1 MSGYPHQILS
11 GTGKRWSLSLSR
23 RKGGIYVKQE
33 HSSEQKRFLV
43 LDGSSLIFRAFY
55 ALPPDLSDSHG
66 QPTGA
71 IFGFS
76 NMLTKLIAEQQ
87 PDLMALAFD
96 KSRHTFRTE
105 RYADYKGTRDK
116 TPEEL
121 LSQFPLLREFTANMG
136 IPFLEKDNYEADD
149 IIGTLATQAAAEGY
163 DVRVVTGDRDAL
175 QLVRPNLRVL
185 LTKKGISE
193 LKDYDTAAFEEEYG
207 FEPLKLIDLKGLMG
221 DTSDN
226 IPGIP
231 GVGPKTASKLLLAYG
246 SVENVLAHVEDVS
259 GKKLKERLME
269 YADQARLS
277 KELATIELHVPEI
290 EFVEADYRIQPDMEK
305 MQAFCDAHELR
316 AVWRNFERLYG
327 PAELALDLGG
337 TGDAAADDLSYDLWD
352 EAAIKAAAEAPYLA
366 VSGIFSGLAPFASLE
381 GLAVVAGPD
390 AEKAG
395 FVPKDSAAFPA
406 LLNLLESAQQ
416 AAVFGLKR
424 YDQAGVRGQNDFFDI
439 ELAAY
444 LLEPERSKYAL
455 PELSQKYLQ
464 EMAPESFADER
475 SQAVWEAKTISR
487 LYPLLGAKLE
497 EEELTHLMDTVELP
511 LVEVL
516 AAMEQNGVYVNRAH
530 LAEKTEEVAD
540 RLQTIEQSIYEMA
553 GHTFNLN
560 SPKQL
565 GTVLFEEL
573 NLPVR
578 KKTKTGYSTNAEV
591 LESLR
596 LEHPIV
602 EQILAYRLWSKLKS
616 TYLDGITG
624 LIRTD
629 TGRVHTSFN
638 QTVTATGRLSSSD
651 PNLQNIP
658 VRTEEGRMIRALFEP
673 GEGYDY
679 LLSADYSQIELRL
692 LAHMSGDENFID
704 AFKRGQDI
712 HARTAAEVFGIPL
725 EEVTPELRR
734 HAKAV
739 NFGIVY
745 GISDFGLAR
754 NLHISR
760 KEAGDYIS
768 RYFERYPGVRAFM
781 DKVVAEAH
789 ETGYVTTMFGR
800 RRELPAI
807 KSRNFNQRMLAERMA
822 MNTPIQ
828 GTAADVIKLAMIAAY
843 HRLKEAGVK
852 SRILLQVHDE
862 LVLEVVESEL
872 DVVQAIL
879 RESME
884 HVVALSVPLIIDIHW
899 GRNWAEAK

>member
-1 MSGYPHQILS
+1 M
-11 GTGKRWSLSLSR
+11 
-23 RKGGIYVKQE
+23 KQE
-33 HSSEQKRFLV
+33 QNGKQKRFLV

-55 ALPPDLSDSHG
+55 ALPGLSDSHG

-76 NMLTKLIAEQQ
+76 NMLTKLMAEQQ
-87 PDLMALAFD
+87 PDLMVLAFD

-121 LSQFPLLREFTANMG
+121 LSQFPLLREFAANMG

-149 IIGTLATQAAAEGY
+149 IIGTLATQAAAKGY
-163 DVRVVTGDRDAL
+163 DVRVITGDRDAL

-193 LKDYDTAAFEEEYG
+193 IKDYDTAAFEEEYG

-226 IPGIP
+226 IPGVP

-246 SVENVLAHVEDVS
+246 SVENVLAHVGEVS
-259 GKKLKERLME
+259 GKKLKENLQT

-277 KELATIELHVPEI
+277 KELATIELHVPDLAFAE
-290 EFVEADYRIQPDMEK
+290 EDYRIQPDMEK
-305 MQAFCDAHELR
+305 MQAFCDDHELR

-327 PAELALDLGG
+327 PAELALDLDGG
-337 TGDAAADDLSYDLWD
+337 ENGAAAQDLSYDLWD
-352 EAAIKAAAEAPYLA
+352 EAAVKTAARAPYLA

-395 FVPKDSAAFPA
+395 FVARDSAAFPA
-406 LLNLLESAQQ
+406 LLQLLESDQQ
-416 AAVFGLKR
+416 AVVFGLKR
-424 YDQAGVRGQNDFFDI
+424 YDQAGLRGQKAFFDV

-455 PELSQKYLQ
+455 SELSQKYLQ
-464 EMAPESFADER
+464 EAAPESFDDEKA
-475 SQAVWEAKTISR
+475 QAVWEAKAISR

-497 EEELTHLMDTVELP
+497 EEKLTHLMDTIELP

-530 LAEKTEEVAD
+530 LAEKTEEVAG
-540 RLQTIEQSIYEMA
+540 RLQTIEAAIYEMA
-553 GHTFNLN
+553 GHDFNLN

-565 GTVLFEEL
+565 GVVLFEEL
-573 NLPVR
+573 GLPVR

-596 LEHPIV
+596 LEHPII

-616 TYLDGITG
+616 TYLDGIAG

-629 TGRVHTSFN
+629 TGRVHTNFN

-673 GEGYDY
+673 GEGYDC

-725 EEVTPELRR
+725 DEVTPELRR
-734 HAKAV
+734 HAKVV

-768 RYFERYPGVRAFM
+768 RYFTRYPGVRAFM

-843 HRLKEAGVK
+843 RKLREAGLK

-862 LVLEVVESEL
+862 LVLEVKESEL
-872 DVVQAIL
+872 ETVQAIL
-879 RESME
+879 HEAME
-884 HVVALSVPLIIDIHW
+884 HVVSLSVPLSIDVHW

>member
-1 MSGYPHQILS
+1 M
-11 GTGKRWSLSLSR
+11 
-23 RKGGIYVKQE
+23 KQE
-33 HSSEQKRFLV
+33 KTDSQKKRFIV

-76 NMLTKLIAEQQ
+76 NMLTKLMADQQ

-121 LSQFPLLREFTANMG
+121 LSQFPLLREFAANMG

-149 IIGTLATQAAAEGY
+149 IIGTLATQAAAKGC

-207 FEPLKLIDLKGLMG
+207 FEPQKLIDLKGLMG

-226 IPGIP
+226 IPGVP
-231 GVGPKTASKLLLAYG
+231 GIGPKTASKLLLAYG
-246 SVENVLAHVEDVS
+246 SVENVLAHVEEVS
-259 GKKLKERLME
+259 GKKLKERLMT

-277 KELATIELHVPEI
+277 KELATIELHVPDL
-290 EFVEADYRIQPDMEK
+290 EFVEDDYRIQPDMEK

-337 TGDAAADDLSYDLWD
+337 LGDADEQDFSSEPWD
-352 EAAIKAAAEAPYLA
+352 EAAVRAAGKAAYLA

-390 AEKAG
+390 AEKVG

-406 LLNLLESAQQ
+406 LLQLLESEKQ
-416 AAVFGLKR
+416 AVVFGLKR
-424 YDQAGVRGQNDFFDI
+424 YDQAGIRAQQAFFDI

-464 EMAPESFADER
+464 ETAPEPFADER
-475 SQAVWEAKTISR
+475 AQAVWEAKAISR

-497 EEELTHLMDTVELP
+497 EEKLTHLMDTVELP

-530 LAEKTEEVAD
+530 LADKTEEVAD

-553 GHTFNLN
+553 GHSFNLN

-565 GTVLFEEL
+565 GVVLFEEL
-573 NLPVR
+573 GLPVR

-692 LAHMSGDENFID
+692 LAHMSGDANFID
-704 AFKRGQDI
+704 AFRRNQDI

-828 GTAADVIKLAMIAAY
+828 GTAADVIKLAMIAAF
-843 HRLKEAGVK
+843 RKLREAGVK

-862 LVLEVVESEL
+862 LVLEVIESEL
-872 DVVQAIL
+872 ETVQAIL

-884 HVVALSVPLIIDIHW
+884 HVVELSVPLSIDIHW

>member
-1 MSGYPHQILS
+1 M
-11 GTGKRWSLSLSR
+11 
-23 RKGGIYVKQE
+23 KQE
-33 HSSEQKRFLV
+33 QNGKQKRFLV

-55 ALPPDLSDSHG
+55 ALPGLSDSHG

-76 NMLTKLIAEQQ
+76 NMLTKLMAEQQ
-87 PDLMALAFD
+87 PDLMVLAFD

-121 LSQFPLLREFTANMG
+121 LSQFPLLREFAANMG

-149 IIGTLATQAAAEGY
+149 IIGTLATQAAAKGY
-163 DVRVVTGDRDAL
+163 DVRVITGDRDAL

-193 LKDYDTAAFEEEYG
+193 IKDYDTAAFEEEYG

-226 IPGIP
+226 IPGVP

-246 SVENVLAHVEDVS
+246 SVENVLAHVGEVS
-259 GKKLKERLME
+259 GKKLKENLQT

-277 KELATIELHVPEI
+277 KELATIELHVPDLAFAE
-290 EFVEADYRIQPDMEK
+290 EDYRIQPDMEK
-305 MQAFCDAHELR
+305 MQAFCDDHELR

-327 PAELALDLGG
+327 PAELALDLDGG
-337 TGDAAADDLSYDLWD
+337 ENGAAAQDLSYDLWD
-352 EAAIKAAAEAPYLA
+352 EAAVKTAAKAPYLA

-381 GLAVVAGPD
+381 GLAIVAGPD

-395 FVPKDSAAFPA
+395 FVARDSAAFPA
-406 LLNLLESAQQ
+406 LLQLLESDQQ
-416 AAVFGLKR
+416 AVVFGLKR
-424 YDQAGVRGQNDFFDI
+424 YDQAGLRGQKAFFDV

-455 PELSQKYLQ
+455 SELSQKYLQ
-464 EMAPESFADER
+464 EAAPESFDDEKA
-475 SQAVWEAKTISR
+475 QAVWEAKAISR

-497 EEELTHLMDTVELP
+497 EEKLTHLMDTIELP

-540 RLQTIEQSIYEMA
+540 RLQKIEASIYEMA
-553 GHTFNLN
+553 GHDFNLN

-565 GTVLFEEL
+565 GVVLFEEL
-573 NLPVR
+573 GLPVR

-596 LEHPIV
+596 LEHPII

-616 TYLDGITG
+616 TYLDGIAG

-673 GEGYDY
+673 GEGYDC

-725 EEVTPELRR
+725 DEVTPELRR

-768 RYFERYPGVRAFM
+768 RYFTRYPGVRAFM

-843 HRLKEAGVK
+843 RKLREAGVK

-862 LVLEVVESEL
+862 LVLEVKESEIET
-872 DVVQAIL
+872 VQAIL
-879 RESME
+879 HEAME
-884 HVVALSVPLIIDIHW
+884 HVVSLSVPLSIDVHW

>member
-1 MSGYPHQILS
+1 M
-11 GTGKRWSLSLSR
+11 
-23 RKGGIYVKQE
+23 KQE
-33 HSSEQKRFLV
+33 QNGKQKRFLV

-55 ALPPDLSDSHG
+55 ALPGLSDSHG

-76 NMLTKLIAEQQ
+76 NMLTKLMAEQQ
-87 PDLMALAFD
+87 PDLMVLAFD

-121 LSQFPLLREFTANMG
+121 LSQFPLLREFAANMG

-149 IIGTLATQAAAEGY
+149 IIGTLATQAAAKGY
-163 DVRVVTGDRDAL
+163 DVRVITGDRDAL

-193 LKDYDTAAFEEEYG
+193 IKDYDTAAFEEEYG

-226 IPGIP
+226 IPGVP
-231 GVGPKTASKLLLAYG
+231 GVGPKTASKLLLTYG
-246 SVENVLAHVEDVS
+246 SVENVLAHVGEVS
-259 GKKLKERLME
+259 GKKLKENLQT

-277 KELATIELHVPEI
+277 KELATIELHVPDLAFAE
-290 EFVEADYRIQPDMEK
+290 EDYRIQPNMEK
-305 MQAFCDAHELR
+305 MQAFCDDHELR

-327 PAELALDLGG
+327 PAELALDLDEGENG
-337 TGDAAADDLSYDLWD
+337 AAAQDLSYDLWD
-352 EAAIKAAAEAPYLA
+352 EAAVKTAARAPYLA

-395 FVPKDSAAFPA
+395 FVARDSAAFPV
-406 LLNLLESAQQ
+406 LLQLLESDKQ
-416 AAVFGLKR
+416 AVLFGLKR
-424 YDQAGVRGQNDFFDI
+424 YDQASLRGQKAFFDV

-455 PELSQKYLQ
+455 SELSQKYLQ
-464 EMAPESFADER
+464 EAAPESFDDEKA
-475 SQAVWEAKTISR
+475 QAVWEAKAISR

-497 EEELTHLMDTVELP
+497 EEKLTHLMDTIELP

-516 AAMEQNGVYVNRAH
+516 AAMEQNGVYVNRTH
-530 LAEKTEEVAD
+530 LAEKTEEVAG
-540 RLQTIEQSIYEMA
+540 RLQTIEAAIYEMA
-553 GHTFNLN
+553 GHDFNLN

-565 GTVLFEEL
+565 GVVLFEEL
-573 NLPVR
+573 GLPVR

-596 LEHPIV
+596 LEHPII

-616 TYLDGITG
+616 TYLDGIAG

-629 TGRVHTSFN
+629 TGRVHTNFN

-673 GEGYDY
+673 GEGYDC

-725 EEVTPELRR
+725 DEVTPELRR

-807 KSRNFNQRMLAERMA
+807 KSRNYNQRMLAERMA

-843 HRLKEAGVK
+843 RKLREAGVK

-862 LVLEVVESEL
+862 LVLEVKESEL
-872 DVVQAIL
+872 ETVQVIL
-879 RESME
+879 HEAME
-884 HVVALSVPLIIDIHW
+884 HVVSLSVPLSIDVHW

>member
-1 MSGYPHQILS
+1 M
-11 GTGKRWSLSLSR
+11 
-23 RKGGIYVKQE
+23 KQE
-33 HSSEQKRFLV
+33 QNGKQKRFLV

-55 ALPPDLSDSHG
+55 ALPGLSDSHG

-76 NMLTKLIAEQQ
+76 NMLTKLMAEQQ
-87 PDLMALAFD
+87 PDLMVLAFD

-121 LSQFPLLREFTANMG
+121 LSQFPLLREFAANMG

-149 IIGTLATQAAAEGY
+149 IIGTLATQAAAKGY
-163 DVRVVTGDRDAL
+163 DVRVITGDRDAL

-193 LKDYDTAAFEEEYG
+193 IKDYDTAAFEEEYG

-226 IPGIP
+226 IPGVP

-246 SVENVLAHVEDVS
+246 SVENVLAHVGEVS
-259 GKKLKERLME
+259 GKKLKENLQT

-277 KELATIELHVPEI
+277 KELATIELHVPDLAFAE
-290 EFVEADYRIQPDMEK
+290 EDYRIQPDMEK
-305 MQAFCDAHELR
+305 MQAFCDDHELR

-327 PAELALDLGG
+327 PAELALDLDGG
-337 TGDAAADDLSYDLWD
+337 ENGAAAQDLSYDLWD
-352 EAAIKAAAEAPYLA
+352 EAAVKTAARAPYLA

-395 FVPKDSAAFPA
+395 FVARDSAAFPA
-406 LLNLLESAQQ
+406 LLQLLESDQQ
-416 AAVFGLKR
+416 AVVLGLKR
-424 YDQAGVRGQNDFFDI
+424 YDQAGLRGQKAFFDV

-455 PELSQKYLQ
+455 SELSQKYLQ
-464 EMAPESFADER
+464 EAAPESFDDEKA
-475 SQAVWEAKTISR
+475 QAVWEAKAISR

-497 EEELTHLMDTVELP
+497 EEKLTHLMDTIELP

-516 AAMEQNGVYVNRAH
+516 AGMEQNGVYVNRAH
-530 LAEKTEEVAD
+530 LAEKTEEVAG
-540 RLQTIEQSIYEMA
+540 RLQTIEAAIYEMA
-553 GHTFNLN
+553 GHDFNLN

-565 GTVLFEEL
+565 GVVLFEEL
-573 NLPVR
+573 GLPVR

-596 LEHPIV
+596 LEHPII

-616 TYLDGITG
+616 TYLDGIAG

-629 TGRVHTSFN
+629 TGRVHTNFN

-673 GEGYDY
+673 GEGYDC

-725 EEVTPELRR
+725 DEVTPELRR
-734 HAKAV
+734 HAKVV

-768 RYFERYPGVRAFM
+768 RYFTRYPGVRAFM

-828 GTAADVIKLAMIAAY
+828 GTAADVIKLAMIAAF
-843 HRLKEAGVK
+843 RKLREAGVK

-862 LVLEVVESEL
+862 LVLEVKESEL
-872 DVVQAIL
+872 ETVQAIL
-879 RESME
+879 HEAME
-884 HVVALSVPLIIDIHW
+884 HVVSLSVPLSIDVHW

>member
-1 MSGYPHQILS
+1 M
-11 GTGKRWSLSLSR
+11 
-23 RKGGIYVKQE
+23 KQE
-33 HSSEQKRFLV
+33 QNGKQKRFLV

-55 ALPPDLSDSHG
+55 ALPGLSDSHG

-76 NMLTKLIAEQQ
+76 NMLTKLMAEQQ
-87 PDLMALAFD
+87 PDLMVLAFD

-121 LSQFPLLREFTANMG
+121 LSQFPLLREFAANMG

-149 IIGTLATQAAAEGY
+149 IIGTLATQAAAKGY
-163 DVRVVTGDRDAL
+163 DVRVITGDRDAL

-193 LKDYDTAAFEEEYG
+193 IKDYDTAAFEEEYG

-226 IPGIP
+226 IPGVP

-246 SVENVLAHVEDVS
+246 SVENVLAHVGEVS
-259 GKKLKERLME
+259 GKKLKENLQT

-277 KELATIELHVPEI
+277 KELATIELHVPDLAFAE
-290 EFVEADYRIQPDMEK
+290 EDYRIQPDMEK
-305 MQAFCDAHELR
+305 MQAFCDDHELR

-327 PAELALDLGG
+327 PAELALDLDGG
-337 TGDAAADDLSYDLWD
+337 ENGVAAQDLSYDLWD
-352 EAAIKAAAEAPYLA
+352 EAAVKTAARAPYLA

-395 FVPKDSAAFPA
+395 FVARDSAAFPA
-406 LLNLLESAQQ
+406 LLQLLESDQQ
-416 AAVFGLKR
+416 AVVFGLKR
-424 YDQAGVRGQNDFFDI
+424 YDQAGLRGQKAFFDV

-455 PELSQKYLQ
+455 SELSQKYLQ
-464 EMAPESFADER
+464 EAAPESFDDEKA
-475 SQAVWEAKTISR
+475 QAVWEAKAISR

-497 EEELTHLMDTVELP
+497 EEKLTHLMDTIELP

-516 AAMEQNGVYVNRAH
+516 AGMEQNGVYVNRAH
-530 LAEKTEEVAD
+530 LAEKTEEVAG
-540 RLQTIEQSIYEMA
+540 RLQTIEAAIYEMA
-553 GHTFNLN
+553 GHDFNLN

-565 GTVLFEEL
+565 GVVLFEEL
-573 NLPVR
+573 GLPVR

-596 LEHPIV
+596 LEHPII

-616 TYLDGITG
+616 TYLDGIAG

-629 TGRVHTSFN
+629 TGRVHTNFN

-673 GEGYDY
+673 GEGYDC

-768 RYFERYPGVRAFM
+768 RYFTRYPGVRAFM

-843 HRLKEAGVK
+843 RKLREAGVK

-862 LVLEVVESEL
+862 LVLEVKESEL
-872 DVVQAIL
+872 ETVQAIL
-879 RESME
+879 HEAME
-884 HVVALSVPLIIDIHW
+884 HVVSLSVPLSIDVHW

>member
-1 MSGYPHQILS
+1 M
-11 GTGKRWSLSLSR
+11 
-23 RKGGIYVKQE
+23 KQE
-33 HSSEQKRFLV
+33 QNGKQKRFLV

-55 ALPPDLSDSHG
+55 ALPGLSDSHG

-76 NMLTKLIAEQQ
+76 NMLTKLMAEQQ
-87 PDLMALAFD
+87 PDLMVLAFD

-121 LSQFPLLREFTANMG
+121 LSQFPLLREFAANMG

-149 IIGTLATQAAAEGY
+149 IIGTLATQAAAKGY
-163 DVRVVTGDRDAL
+163 DVRVITGDRDAL

-193 LKDYDTAAFEEEYG
+193 IKDYDTAAFEEEYG

-226 IPGIP
+226 IPGVP
-231 GVGPKTASKLLLAYG
+231 GVGPKTASKLLLTYG
-246 SVENVLAHVEDVS
+246 SVENVLAHVGEVS
-259 GKKLKERLME
+259 GKKLKENLQT

-277 KELATIELHVPEI
+277 KELATIELHVPDLAFAE
-290 EFVEADYRIQPDMEK
+290 EDYRIQPNMEK
-305 MQAFCDAHELR
+305 MQAFCDDHELR

-327 PAELALDLGG
+327 PAELALDLDGG
-337 TGDAAADDLSYDLWD
+337 ENGAAAQDLSYDLWD
-352 EAAIKAAAEAPYLA
+352 EAAVKTAARAPYLA

-395 FVPKDSAAFPA
+395 FVARDSAAFPA
-406 LLNLLESAQQ
+406 LLQLLESDQQ
-416 AAVFGLKR
+416 AVVFGLKR
-424 YDQAGVRGQNDFFDI
+424 YDQAGLRGQKAFFDV

-455 PELSQKYLQ
+455 SELSQKYLQ
-464 EMAPESFADER
+464 EAAPESFDDEKA
-475 SQAVWEAKTISR
+475 QAVWEAKAISR

-497 EEELTHLMDTVELP
+497 EEKLTHLMDTIELP

-516 AAMEQNGVYVNRAH
+516 AGMEQNGVYVNRAH
-530 LAEKTEEVAD
+530 LAEKTEEVAG
-540 RLQTIEQSIYEMA
+540 RLQKIEAAIYEMA
-553 GHTFNLN
+553 GHDFNLN

-565 GTVLFEEL
+565 GVVLFEEL
-573 NLPVR
+573 GLPVR

-596 LEHPIV
+596 LEHPII

-616 TYLDGITG
+616 TYLDGIAG

-629 TGRVHTSFN
+629 TGRVHTNFN

-673 GEGYDY
+673 GEGYDC

-768 RYFERYPGVRAFM
+768 RYFTRYPGVRAFM

-843 HRLKEAGVK
+843 RKLREAGVK

-862 LVLEVVESEL
+862 LVLEVKESEL
-872 DVVQAIL
+872 ETVQAIL
-879 RESME
+879 HEAME
-884 HVVALSVPLIIDIHW
+884 HVVSLSVPLSIDVHW

>member
-1 MSGYPHQILS
+1 M
-11 GTGKRWSLSLSR
+11 
-23 RKGGIYVKQE
+23 KQE
-33 HSSEQKRFLV
+33 QNGKQKRFLV

-55 ALPPDLSDSHG
+55 ALPGLSDSYG

-76 NMLTKLIAEQQ
+76 NMLTKLMAEQQ
-87 PDLMALAFD
+87 PDLMVLAFD

-121 LSQFPLLREFTANMG
+121 LSQFPLLREFAANMG

-149 IIGTLATQAAAEGY
+149 IIGTLATQAAAKGY
-163 DVRVVTGDRDAL
+163 DVRVITGDRDAL

-193 LKDYDTAAFEEEYG
+193 IKDYDTAAFEEEYG

-226 IPGIP
+226 IPGVP

-246 SVENVLAHVEDVS
+246 SVENVLAHVGEVS
-259 GKKLKERLME
+259 GKKLKENLQT

-277 KELATIELHVPEI
+277 KELATIELHVPDLAFAE
-290 EFVEADYRIQPDMEK
+290 EDYRIQPDMEK
-305 MQAFCDAHELR
+305 MQAFCDDHELR

-327 PAELALDLGG
+327 PAELALDLDGG
-337 TGDAAADDLSYDLWD
+337 ENGAAAQDLSYDLWD
-352 EAAIKAAAEAPYLA
+352 EAAVKTAAKASYLA
-366 VSGIFSGLAPFASLE
+366 VSGIFSGLVPFASLE

-395 FVPKDSAAFPA
+395 FVARDSAAFPA
-406 LLNLLESAQQ
+406 LLHLLESDQQ
-416 AAVFGLKR
+416 AVVFGLKR
-424 YDQAGVRGQNDFFDI
+424 YDQAGLRGQKAFFDV

-455 PELSQKYLQ
+455 SELSQKYLQ
-464 EMAPESFADER
+464 EAAPESFNDEKV
-475 SQAVWEAKTISR
+475 QAVWEAKAISR

-497 EEELTHLMDTVELP
+497 EEKLTHLMDTIELP

-530 LAEKTEEVAD
+530 LAEKTEEVVG
-540 RLQTIEQSIYEMA
+540 RLQKIEAAIYEMA
-553 GHTFNLN
+553 GHDFNLN

-565 GTVLFEEL
+565 GVVLFEEL
-573 NLPVR
+573 GLPVR

-596 LEHPIV
+596 LEHPII

-616 TYLDGITG
+616 TYLDGIAG

-629 TGRVHTSFN
+629 TGRIHTSFN

-725 EEVTPELRR
+725 DEVTPELRR

-768 RYFERYPGVRAFM
+768 RYFTRYPGVRAFM

-843 HRLKEAGVK
+843 RKLREAGVK

-862 LVLEVVESEL
+862 LVLEVKESEIET
-872 DVVQAIL
+872 VQAIL
-879 RESME
+879 HEAME
-884 HVVALSVPLIIDIHW
+884 HVVSLSVPLSIDVHW

>member
-1 MSGYPHQILS
+1 M
-11 GTGKRWSLSLSR
+11 
-23 RKGGIYVKQE
+23 KQE
-33 HSSEQKRFLV
+33 QNGKQKRFLV

-55 ALPPDLSDSHG
+55 ALPGLSDSHG

-76 NMLTKLIAEQQ
+76 NMLTKLMAEQQ
-87 PDLMALAFD
+87 PDLMVLAFD

-121 LSQFPLLREFTANMG
+121 LSQFPLLREFAANMG

-149 IIGTLATQAAAEGY
+149 IIGTLATQAAAKGY
-163 DVRVVTGDRDAL
+163 DVRVITGDRDAL

-193 LKDYDTAAFEEEYG
+193 IKDYDTAAFEEEYG

-226 IPGIP
+226 IPGVP

-246 SVENVLAHVEDVS
+246 SVENVLAHVGEVS
-259 GKKLKERLME
+259 GKKLKENLQT

-277 KELATIELHVPEI
+277 KELATIELHVPDLAFAE
-290 EFVEADYRIQPDMEK
+290 EDYRIQPDMEK
-305 MQAFCDAHELR
+305 MQAFCDDHELR

-327 PAELALDLGG
+327 PAELALDLDGG
-337 TGDAAADDLSYDLWD
+337 ENGAAAQDLSYDLWD
-352 EAAIKAAAEAPYLA
+352 EEAVKTTAKAPYLA
-366 VSGIFSGLAPFASLE
+366 VSGIFSGLAPFVSLE

-395 FVPKDSAAFPA
+395 FVARDSAAFPA
-406 LLNLLESAQQ
+406 LLQLLESDQQ
-416 AAVFGLKR
+416 AVVFGLKR
-424 YDQAGVRGQNDFFDI
+424 YDQAGLRGQKAFFDV

-455 PELSQKYLQ
+455 SELSQKYLQ
-464 EMAPESFADER
+464 EAAPESFDDEKA
-475 SQAVWEAKTISR
+475 QAVWEAKAISR

-497 EEELTHLMDTVELP
+497 EEKLTHLMDTIELP

-540 RLQTIEQSIYEMA
+540 RLQKIEAAIYEMA
-553 GHTFNLN
+553 GHDFNLN

-565 GTVLFEEL
+565 GVVLFEEL
-573 NLPVR
+573 GLPVR

-596 LEHPIV
+596 LEHPII

-616 TYLDGITG
+616 TYLDGIAG

-629 TGRVHTSFN
+629 TGRIHTSFN

-725 EEVTPELRR
+725 DEVTPELRR

-843 HRLKEAGVK
+843 RKLREAGVK

-862 LVLEVVESEL
+862 LVLEVKESEIET
-872 DVVQAIL
+872 VQAIL
-879 RESME
+879 HEAME
-884 HVVALSVPLIIDIHW
+884 HVVSLSVPLSIDVHW

>member
-1 MSGYPHQILS
+1 M
-11 GTGKRWSLSLSR
+11 
-23 RKGGIYVKQE
+23 KQE
-33 HSSEQKRFLV
+33 HSSKQKRFLV

-121 LSQFPLLREFTANMG
+121 LSQFPLLREFAANMG

-193 LKDYDTAAFEEEYG
+193 LKDYDTATFEEEYG

-327 PAELALDLGG
+327 SAELALDLGD
-337 TGDAAADDLSYDLWD
+337 TGDAAAQDLTYDLWD

-395 FVPKDSAAFPA
+395 FVTKDSAAFSA
-406 LLNLLESAQQ
+406 LLNLLESEKQ

-464 EMAPESFADER
+464 EMAPESFSDER

-497 EEELTHLMDTVELP
+497 EEELTHLMKTVELP

-573 NLPVR
+573 DLPVR

>member
-1 MSGYPHQILS
+1 M
-11 GTGKRWSLSLSR
+11 
-23 RKGGIYVKQE
+23 KQE
-33 HSSEQKRFLV
+33 QNGKQKRFLV

-55 ALPPDLSDSHG
+55 ALPGLSDSHG

-76 NMLTKLIAEQQ
+76 NMLTKLMAEQQ
-87 PDLMALAFD
+87 PDLMVLAFD

-121 LSQFPLLREFTANMG
+121 LSQFPLLREFAANMG

-149 IIGTLATQAAAEGY
+149 IIGTLATQAAAKGY
-163 DVRVVTGDRDAL
+163 DVRVITGDRDAL

-193 LKDYDTAAFEEEYG
+193 IKDYDTAAFEEEYG

-226 IPGIP
+226 IPGVP

-246 SVENVLAHVEDVS
+246 SVENVLAHVGEVS
-259 GKKLKERLME
+259 GKKLKENLQT

-277 KELATIELHVPEI
+277 KELATIELHVPDLAFAE
-290 EFVEADYRIQPDMEK
+290 EDYRIQPDMEK
-305 MQAFCDAHELR
+305 MQAFCDDHELR

-327 PAELALDLGG
+327 PAELALDLDGG
-337 TGDAAADDLSYDLWD
+337 ENGVAAQDLSYDLWD
-352 EAAIKAAAEAPYLA
+352 EAAVKTAARAPYLA

-395 FVPKDSAAFPA
+395 FVARDSAAFPA
-406 LLNLLESAQQ
+406 LLQLLESDQQ
-416 AAVFGLKR
+416 AVVFGLKR
-424 YDQAGVRGQNDFFDI
+424 YDQAGLRGQKAFFDV

-455 PELSQKYLQ
+455 SELSQKYLQ
-464 EMAPESFADER
+464 EAAPESFDDEKA
-475 SQAVWEAKTISR
+475 QAVWEAKAISR

-497 EEELTHLMDTVELP
+497 EEKLTHLMDTIELP

-516 AAMEQNGVYVNRAH
+516 AGMEQNGVYVNRAH
-530 LAEKTEEVAD
+530 LAEKTEEVAG
-540 RLQTIEQSIYEMA
+540 RLQTIEAAIYEMA
-553 GHTFNLN
+553 GHDFNLN

-565 GTVLFEEL
+565 GVVLFEEL
-573 NLPVR
+573 GLPVR

-596 LEHPIV
+596 LEHPII

-616 TYLDGITG
+616 TYLDGIAG

-629 TGRVHTSFN
+629 TGRVHTNFN

-673 GEGYDY
+673 GEGYDC

-725 EEVTPELRR
+725 DEVTPELRR

-768 RYFERYPGVRAFM
+768 RYFTRYPGVRAFM

-828 GTAADVIKLAMIAAY
+828 GTAADVIKLAMIAAF
-843 HRLKEAGVK
+843 RKLREAGLK

-862 LVLEVVESEL
+862 LVLEVKESEL
-872 DVVQAIL
+872 ETVQAIL
-879 RESME
+879 HEAME
-884 HVVALSVPLIIDIHW
+884 HVVSLSVPLSIDVHW

>member
-1 MSGYPHQILS
+1 M
-11 GTGKRWSLSLSR
+11 
-23 RKGGIYVKQE
+23 KQE

-828 GTAADVIKLAMIAAY
+828 GTAADVIKLAMIAAC

-884 HVVALSVPLIIDIHW
+884 YVVALSVPLIIDIHW

>member
-1 MSGYPHQILS
+1 M
-11 GTGKRWSLSLSR
+11 
-23 RKGGIYVKQE
+23 KQE
-33 HSSEQKRFLV
+33 QNGKQKRFLV

-55 ALPPDLSDSHG
+55 ALPGLSDSHG

-76 NMLTKLIAEQQ
+76 NMLTKLMAEQQ
-87 PDLMALAFD
+87 PDLMVLAFD

-121 LSQFPLLREFTANMG
+121 LSQFPLLREFAANMG

-149 IIGTLATQAAAEGY
+149 IIGTLATQAAAKGY
-163 DVRVVTGDRDAL
+163 DVRVITGDRDAL

-193 LKDYDTAAFEEEYG
+193 IKDYDTAAFEEEYG

-226 IPGIP
+226 IPGVP

-246 SVENVLAHVEDVS
+246 SVENVLAHVGEVS
-259 GKKLKERLME
+259 GKKLKENLQT

-277 KELATIELHVPEI
+277 KELATIELHVPDLAFAE
-290 EFVEADYRIQPDMEK
+290 EDYRIQPDMEK
-305 MQAFCDAHELR
+305 MQAFCDDHELR

-327 PAELALDLGG
+327 PAELALDLDGEENG
-337 TGDAAADDLSYDLWD
+337 AAAQDLSYDLWD
-352 EAAIKAAAEAPYLA
+352 EAAVKTAARAPYLA

-395 FVPKDSAAFPA
+395 FVARDSAAFPA
-406 LLNLLESAQQ
+406 LLQLLESDQQ
-416 AAVFGLKR
+416 AVVFGLKR
-424 YDQAGVRGQNDFFDI
+424 YDQAGLRGQKAFFDV

-455 PELSQKYLQ
+455 SELSQKYLQ
-464 EMAPESFADER
+464 EAAPESFDDEKA
-475 SQAVWEAKTISR
+475 QAVWEAKAISR

-497 EEELTHLMDTVELP
+497 EEKLTHLMDTIELP

-530 LAEKTEEVAD
+530 LAEKTEEVAG
-540 RLQTIEQSIYEMA
+540 RLQKIEASIYEMA
-553 GHTFNLN
+553 GHDFNLN

-565 GTVLFEEL
+565 GVVLFEEL
-573 NLPVR
+573 GLPVR

-596 LEHPIV
+596 LEHPII

-616 TYLDGITG
+616 TYLDGIAG

-629 TGRVHTSFN
+629 TGRVHTNFN

-673 GEGYDY
+673 GEGYDC

-712 HARTAAEVFGIPL
+712 HARTAAEVFGLPL

-768 RYFERYPGVRAFM
+768 RYFTRYPGVRAFM

-828 GTAADVIKLAMIAAY
+828 GTAADVIKLAMIAAF
-843 HRLKEAGVK
+843 RKLREAGLK

-862 LVLEVVESEL
+862 LVLEVKESEL
-872 DVVQAIL
+872 ETVQAIL
-879 RESME
+879 HEAME
-884 HVVALSVPLIIDIHW
+884 HVVSLSVPLSIDVHW

>member
-1 MSGYPHQILS
+1 M
-11 GTGKRWSLSLSR
+11 
-23 RKGGIYVKQE
+23 KQE
-33 HSSEQKRFLV
+33 QNGKQKRFLV

-55 ALPPDLSDSHG
+55 ALPGLSDSHG

-76 NMLTKLIAEQQ
+76 NMLTKLMAEQQ
-87 PDLMALAFD
+87 PDLMVLAFD

-121 LSQFPLLREFTANMG
+121 LSQFPLLREFAANMG

-149 IIGTLATQAAAEGY
+149 IIGTLATQAAAKGY
-163 DVRVVTGDRDAL
+163 DVRVITGDRDAL

-193 LKDYDTAAFEEEYG
+193 IKDYDTAAFEEEYG

-226 IPGIP
+226 IPGVP

-246 SVENVLAHVEDVS
+246 SVENVLAHVGEVS
-259 GKKLKERLME
+259 GKKLKENLQT

-277 KELATIELHVPEI
+277 KELATIELHVPDLAFAE
-290 EFVEADYRIQPDMEK
+290 EDYRIQPDMEK
-305 MQAFCDAHELR
+305 MQAFCDDHELR

-327 PAELALDLGG
+327 PAELALDLDGG
-337 TGDAAADDLSYDLWD
+337 ENGVAAQDLSYDLWD
-352 EAAIKAAAEAPYLA
+352 EAAVKTAARAPYLA

-395 FVPKDSAAFPA
+395 FVARDSAAFPA
-406 LLNLLESAQQ
+406 LLQLLESDQQ
-416 AAVFGLKR
+416 AVVFGLKR
-424 YDQAGVRGQNDFFDI
+424 YDQAGLRGQKAFFDV

-455 PELSQKYLQ
+455 SELSQKYLQ
-464 EMAPESFADER
+464 EAAPESFDDEKA
-475 SQAVWEAKTISR
+475 QAVWEAKAISR

-497 EEELTHLMDTVELP
+497 EEKLTHLMDTIELP

-530 LAEKTEEVAD
+530 LAEKTEEVAG
-540 RLQTIEQSIYEMA
+540 RLQTIEAAIYEMA
-553 GHTFNLN
+553 GHDFNLN

-565 GTVLFEEL
+565 GVVLFEEL
-573 NLPVR
+573 GLPVR

-602 EQILAYRLWSKLKS
+602 DQILAYRLWSKLKS
-616 TYLDGITG
+616 TYLDGIAG

-629 TGRVHTSFN
+629 TGRVHTNFN

-673 GEGYDY
+673 GEGYDC

-828 GTAADVIKLAMIAAY
+828 GTAADVIKLAMIAAF
-843 HRLKEAGVK
+843 RKLREAGLK

-862 LVLEVVESEL
+862 LVLEVKESEL
-872 DVVQAIL
+872 ETVQAIL
-879 RESME
+879 HEAME
-884 HVVALSVPLIIDIHW
+884 HVVSLSVPLSIDVHW

>member
-1 MSGYPHQILS
+1 M
-11 GTGKRWSLSLSR
+11 
-23 RKGGIYVKQE
+23 KQE
-33 HSSEQKRFLV
+33 QNGKQKRFLV

-55 ALPPDLSDSHG
+55 ALPGLSDSYG

-76 NMLTKLIAEQQ
+76 NMLTKLMAEQQ
-87 PDLMALAFD
+87 PDLMVLAFD

-121 LSQFPLLREFTANMG
+121 LSQFPLLREFAANMG

-149 IIGTLATQAAAEGY
+149 IIGTLATQAAAKGY
-163 DVRVVTGDRDAL
+163 DVRVITGDRDAL

-193 LKDYDTAAFEEEYG
+193 IKDYDTAAFEEEYG

-226 IPGIP
+226 IPGVP

-246 SVENVLAHVEDVS
+246 SVENVLAHVGEVS
-259 GKKLKERLME
+259 GKKLKENLQT

-277 KELATIELHVPEI
+277 KELATIELHVPDLAFAE
-290 EFVEADYRIQPDMEK
+290 EDYRIQPDMEK
-305 MQAFCDAHELR
+305 MQAFCDDHELR

-327 PAELALDLGG
+327 PAELALDLDGG
-337 TGDAAADDLSYDLWD
+337 ENGAAAQDLSYDLWD
-352 EAAIKAAAEAPYLA
+352 EAAVKTAAKAPYLA
-366 VSGIFSGLAPFASLE
+366 VSGIFSGLVPFASLE

-395 FVPKDSAAFPA
+395 FVARDSAAFPA
-406 LLNLLESAQQ
+406 LLHLLESDQQ
-416 AAVFGLKR
+416 AVVFGLKR
-424 YDQAGVRGQNDFFDI
+424 YDQAGLRGQKAFFDV

-455 PELSQKYLQ
+455 SELSQKYLQ
-464 EMAPESFADER
+464 EAAPESFNDEKV
-475 SQAVWEAKTISR
+475 QAVWEAKAISR

-497 EEELTHLMDTVELP
+497 EEKLTHLMDTIELP

-530 LAEKTEEVAD
+530 LAEKTEEVAG
-540 RLQTIEQSIYEMA
+540 RLQKIEAAIYEMA
-553 GHTFNLN
+553 GHDFNLN

-565 GTVLFEEL
+565 GVVLFEEL
-573 NLPVR
+573 GLPVR

-596 LEHPIV
+596 LEHPII

-616 TYLDGITG
+616 TYLDGIAG

-629 TGRVHTSFN
+629 TGRIHTSFN

-725 EEVTPELRR
+725 DEVTPELRR

-768 RYFERYPGVRAFM
+768 RYFTRYPGVRTFM

-843 HRLKEAGVK
+843 RKLREAGVK

-862 LVLEVVESEL
+862 LVLEVKESEIET
-872 DVVQAIL
+872 VQAIL
-879 RESME
+879 HEAME
-884 HVVALSVPLIIDIHW
+884 HVVSLSVPLSIDVHW

>member
-1 MSGYPHQILS
+1 M
-11 GTGKRWSLSLSR
+11 
-23 RKGGIYVKQE
+23 KQE
-33 HSSEQKRFLV
+33 HSSKQKRFIV

-87 PDLMALAFD
+87 PNLMALAFD

-352 EAAIKAAAEAPYLA
+352 EAAVKAAAEAPYLA

-390 AEKAG
+390 AEKAV

-406 LLNLLESAQQ
+406 LLTLLESEKQ

-424 YDQAGVRGQNDFFDI
+424 YDQAGVRGQDAFFDI

-455 PELSQKYLQ
+455 PELSQRYLQ
-464 EMAPESFADER
+464 ETAPESFADER
-475 SQAVWEAKTISR
+475 AQAVWEAKAISR

-573 NLPVR
+573 DLPVR

-624 LIRTD
+624 LICTD

>member
-1 MSGYPHQILS
+1 M
-11 GTGKRWSLSLSR
+11 
-23 RKGGIYVKQE
+23 KQE
-33 HSSEQKRFLV
+33 HSSKQKRFLV

-76 NMLTKLIAEQQ
+76 NMLTKLIAEQE

-121 LSQFPLLREFTANMG
+121 LSQFPLLREFAANMG

-327 PAELALDLGG
+327 SAELALDLGD
-337 TGDAAADDLSYDLWD
+337 TGDAAAQDLTYDLWD

-395 FVPKDSAAFPA
+395 FLTKDSAAFPA

-475 SQAVWEAKTISR
+475 SKAVWEAKTISR

>member
-1 MSGYPHQILS
+1 M
-11 GTGKRWSLSLSR
+11 
-23 RKGGIYVKQE
+23 KQE
-33 HSSEQKRFLV
+33 HSSKQKRFLV

-71 IFGFS
+71 IFGLS

-87 PDLMALAFD
+87 PNLMALAFD

-277 KELATIELHVPEI
+277 KELATIELHVPDLD
-290 EFVEADYRIQPDMEK
+290 FVEEDYRIQPDMEK
-305 MQAFCDAHELR
+305 MQAFCNDHEVR

-327 PAELALDLGG
+327 PAELALDLDGAG
-337 TGDAAADDLSYDLWD
+337 NGAAEQDLSFDLWD
-352 EAAIKAAAEAPYLA
+352 EAAVKAAAKAPYLA
-366 VSGIFSGLAPFASLE
+366 VSGIFSGPAPFASLE

-406 LLNLLESAQQ
+406 LLTLLESEEKAV
-416 AAVFGLKR
+416 VFGLKR

-573 NLPVR
+573 DLPVR

-624 LIRTD
+624 LIRMD

-899 GRNWAEAK
+899 GRNWAEA

>member
-1 MSGYPHQILS
+1 M
-11 GTGKRWSLSLSR
+11 
-23 RKGGIYVKQE
+23 KQE
-33 HSSEQKRFLV
+33 QNGKQKRFLV

-55 ALPPDLSDSHG
+55 ALPGLSDSHG

-76 NMLTKLIAEQQ
+76 NMLTKLMAEQQ
-87 PDLMALAFD
+87 PDLMVLAFD

-121 LSQFPLLREFTANMG
+121 LSQFPLLREFAANMG

-149 IIGTLATQAAAEGY
+149 IIGTLATQAAAKGY
-163 DVRVVTGDRDAL
+163 DVRVITGDRDAL

-193 LKDYDTAAFEEEYG
+193 IKDYDTAAFEEEYG

-226 IPGIP
+226 IPGVP

-246 SVENVLAHVEDVS
+246 SVENVLAHVGEVS
-259 GKKLKERLME
+259 GKKLKENLQT

-277 KELATIELHVPEI
+277 KELATIELHVPDLAFAE
-290 EFVEADYRIQPDMEK
+290 EDYRIQPDMEK
-305 MQAFCDAHELR
+305 MQAFCDDHELR

-327 PAELALDLGG
+327 PAELALDLDGG
-337 TGDAAADDLSYDLWD
+337 ENGAAAQDLSYDLWD
-352 EAAIKAAAEAPYLA
+352 EAAVKTAARAPYLA

-395 FVPKDSAAFPA
+395 FVARDSAAFPA
-406 LLNLLESAQQ
+406 LLQLLESDKQ
-416 AAVFGLKR
+416 AVVFGLKR
-424 YDQAGVRGQNDFFDI
+424 YDQAGLRGQKAFFDV

-455 PELSQKYLQ
+455 SELSQKYLQ
-464 EMAPESFADER
+464 EAAPESFDDEKA
-475 SQAVWEAKTISR
+475 QAVWEAKAISR

-497 EEELTHLMDTVELP
+497 EEKLTHLMDTIELP

-516 AAMEQNGVYVNRAH
+516 AGMEQNGVYVNRAH
-530 LAEKTEEVAD
+530 LAEKTEEVAG
-540 RLQTIEQSIYEMA
+540 RLQTIEAAIYEMA
-553 GHTFNLN
+553 GHDFNLN

-565 GTVLFEEL
+565 GVVLFEEL
-573 NLPVR
+573 GLPVR

-596 LEHPIV
+596 LEHPII

-616 TYLDGITG
+616 TYLDGIAG

-629 TGRVHTSFN
+629 TGRVHTNFN

-673 GEGYDY
+673 GEGYDC

-725 EEVTPELRR
+725 DEVTPELRR

-768 RYFERYPGVRAFM
+768 RYFTRYPGVRAFM

-843 HRLKEAGVK
+843 RKLREAGVK

-862 LVLEVVESEL
+862 LVLEVKESEL
-872 DVVQAIL
+872 ETVQVIL
-879 RESME
+879 HEAME
-884 HVVALSVPLIIDIHW
+884 HVVSLSVPLSIDVHW

>member
-1 MSGYPHQILS
+1 M
-11 GTGKRWSLSLSR
+11 
-23 RKGGIYVKQE
+23 KQE
-33 HSSEQKRFLV
+33 QNGKQKRFLV

-55 ALPPDLSDSHG
+55 ALPGLSDSHG

-76 NMLTKLIAEQQ
+76 NMLTKLMAEQQ
-87 PDLMALAFD
+87 PDLMVLAFD

-121 LSQFPLLREFTANMG
+121 LSQFPLLREFAANMG

-149 IIGTLATQAAAEGY
+149 IIGTLATQAAAKGY
-163 DVRVVTGDRDAL
+163 DVRVITGDRDAL

-193 LKDYDTAAFEEEYG
+193 IKDYDTAAFEEEYG

-226 IPGIP
+226 IPGVP

-246 SVENVLAHVEDVS
+246 SVENVLAHVGEVS
-259 GKKLKERLME
+259 GKKLKENLQT

-277 KELATIELHVPEI
+277 KELATIELHVPDLTFAE
-290 EFVEADYRIQPDMEK
+290 EDYRIQPDMEK
-305 MQAFCDAHELR
+305 MQAFCDDHELR

-327 PAELALDLGG
+327 PAELALDLDGG
-337 TGDAAADDLSYDLWD
+337 ENGVAAQDLSYDLWD
-352 EAAIKAAAEAPYLA
+352 EAAVKTAARAPYLA

-395 FVPKDSAAFPA
+395 FVARDSAAFPA
-406 LLNLLESAQQ
+406 LLQLLESDQQ
-416 AAVFGLKR
+416 AVVFGLKR
-424 YDQAGVRGQNDFFDI
+424 YDQAGLRGQKAFFDV

-455 PELSQKYLQ
+455 SELSQKYLQ
-464 EMAPESFADER
+464 EAAPESFDDEKA
-475 SQAVWEAKTISR
+475 QAVWEAKAISR

-497 EEELTHLMDTVELP
+497 EEKLTHLMDTIELP

-530 LAEKTEEVAD
+530 LAEKTEEVAG
-540 RLQTIEQSIYEMA
+540 RLQKIEAAIYEMA
-553 GHTFNLN
+553 GHDFNLN

-565 GTVLFEEL
+565 GVVLFEEL
-573 NLPVR
+573 GLPVR

-596 LEHPIV
+596 LEHPII

-616 TYLDGITG
+616 TYLDGIAG

-629 TGRVHTSFN
+629 TGRVHTNFN

-673 GEGYDY
+673 GEGYDC

-725 EEVTPELRR
+725 DEVTPELRR

-843 HRLKEAGVK
+843 RKLREAGVK

-862 LVLEVVESEL
+862 LVLEAKESEL
-872 DVVQAIL
+872 ETVQAIL
-879 RESME
+879 HEAME
-884 HVVALSVPLIIDIHW
+884 NVVSLSVPLVIDVHW

>member
-1 MSGYPHQILS
+1 M
-11 GTGKRWSLSLSR
+11 
-23 RKGGIYVKQE
+23 KQE
-33 HSSEQKRFLV
+33 QNGKQKRFLV

-55 ALPPDLSDSHG
+55 ALPGLSDSHG

-76 NMLTKLIAEQQ
+76 NMLTKLMAEQQ
-87 PDLMALAFD
+87 PDLMVLAFD

-121 LSQFPLLREFTANMG
+121 LSQFPLLREFAANMG

-149 IIGTLATQAAAEGY
+149 IIGTLATQAAAKGY
-163 DVRVVTGDRDAL
+163 DVRVITGDRDAL

-193 LKDYDTAAFEEEYG
+193 IKDYDTAAFEEEYG

-226 IPGIP
+226 IPGVP

-246 SVENVLAHVEDVS
+246 SVENVLAHVGEVS
-259 GKKLKERLME
+259 GKKLKENLQT

-277 KELATIELHVPEI
+277 KELATIELHVPDLAFAE
-290 EFVEADYRIQPDMEK
+290 EDYRIQPDMEK
-305 MQAFCDAHELR
+305 MQAFCDDHELR

-327 PAELALDLGG
+327 PAELALDLDEGENG
-337 TGDAAADDLSYDLWD
+337 AAAQDLSYDLWD
-352 EAAIKAAAEAPYLA
+352 EAAVKTASKAPYLA

-395 FVPKDSAAFPA
+395 FVARDSAAFPA
-406 LLNLLESAQQ
+406 LLQLLESDQQ
-416 AAVFGLKR
+416 AVVFGLKR
-424 YDQAGVRGQNDFFDI
+424 YDQAGLRGQKAFFDV

-455 PELSQKYLQ
+455 SELSQKYLQ
-464 EMAPESFADER
+464 EAAPESFDDEKA
-475 SQAVWEAKTISR
+475 QAVWEAKAISR

-497 EEELTHLMDTVELP
+497 EEKLTHLMDTIELP

-530 LAEKTEEVAD
+530 LAEKTEEVAG
-540 RLQTIEQSIYEMA
+540 RLQKIEASIYEMA
-553 GHTFNLN
+553 GHDFNLN

-565 GTVLFEEL
+565 GVVLFEEL
-573 NLPVR
+573 GLPVR

-596 LEHPIV
+596 LEHPII

-616 TYLDGITG
+616 TYLDGIAG

-629 TGRVHTSFN
+629 TGRVHTNFN

-673 GEGYDY
+673 GEGYDC

-768 RYFERYPGVRAFM
+768 RYFTRYPGVRAFM

-843 HRLKEAGVK
+843 RKLREAGLK

-862 LVLEVVESEL
+862 LVLEVKESEL
-872 DVVQAIL
+872 ETVQAIL
-879 RESME
+879 HEAME
-884 HVVALSVPLIIDIHW
+884 HVVSLSVPLSIDVHW

>member
-1 MSGYPHQILS
+1 M
-11 GTGKRWSLSLSR
+11 
-23 RKGGIYVKQE
+23 KQE
-33 HSSEQKRFLV
+33 QNGKQKRFLV

-55 ALPPDLSDSHG
+55 ALPGLSDSHG

-76 NMLTKLIAEQQ
+76 NMLTKLMAEQQ
-87 PDLMALAFD
+87 PDLMVLAFD

-121 LSQFPLLREFTANMG
+121 LSQFPLLREFAANMG

-149 IIGTLATQAAAEGY
+149 IIGTLATQAAAKGY
-163 DVRVVTGDRDAL
+163 DVRVITGDRDAL

-193 LKDYDTAAFEEEYG
+193 IKDYDTAAFEEEYG

-226 IPGIP
+226 IPGVP

-246 SVENVLAHVEDVS
+246 SVENVLAHVGEVS
-259 GKKLKERLME
+259 GKKLKENLQT

-277 KELATIELHVPEI
+277 KELATIELHVPDLAFAE
-290 EFVEADYRIQPDMEK
+290 EDYRIQPDMEK
-305 MQAFCDAHELR
+305 MQAFCDDHELR

-327 PAELALDLGG
+327 PAELALDLDGG
-337 TGDAAADDLSYDLWD
+337 ENGAAAQDLSYDLWD
-352 EAAIKAAAEAPYLA
+352 EAAVKTAARAPYLA

-395 FVPKDSAAFPA
+395 FVARDSAAFPA
-406 LLNLLESAQQ
+406 LLQLLESDKQ
-416 AAVFGLKR
+416 AVLFGLKR
-424 YDQAGVRGQNDFFDI
+424 YDQAGLRGQKAFFDV

-455 PELSQKYLQ
+455 SELSQKYLQ
-464 EMAPESFADER
+464 EAAPESFDDEKA
-475 SQAVWEAKTISR
+475 QAVWEAKAISR

-497 EEELTHLMDTVELP
+497 EEKLTHLMDTIELP

-530 LAEKTEEVAD
+530 LAEKTEEVAG
-540 RLQTIEQSIYEMA
+540 RLQTIEAAIYEMA
-553 GHTFNLN
+553 GHDFNLN

-565 GTVLFEEL
+565 GVVLFEEL
-573 NLPVR
+573 GLPVR

-602 EQILAYRLWSKLKS
+602 DQILAYRLWSKLKS
-616 TYLDGITG
+616 TYLDGIAG

-629 TGRVHTSFN
+629 TGRVHTNFN

-673 GEGYDY
+673 GEGYDC

-768 RYFERYPGVRAFM
+768 RYFTRYPGVRAFM

-843 HRLKEAGVK
+843 RKLREAGLK

-862 LVLEVVESEL
+862 LVLEVKESEL
-872 DVVQAIL
+872 ETVQAIL
-879 RESME
+879 HEAME
-884 HVVALSVPLIIDIHW
+884 HVVSLSVPLSIDVHW

>member
-1 MSGYPHQILS
+1 M
-11 GTGKRWSLSLSR
+11 
-23 RKGGIYVKQE
+23 KQE
-33 HSSEQKRFLV
+33 QNGKQKRFLV

-55 ALPPDLSDSHG
+55 ALPGLSDSHG

-76 NMLTKLIAEQQ
+76 NMLTKLMAEQQ
-87 PDLMALAFD
+87 PDLMVLAFD

-121 LSQFPLLREFTANMG
+121 LSQFPLLREFAANMG

-149 IIGTLATQAAAEGY
+149 IIGTLATQAAAKGY
-163 DVRVVTGDRDAL
+163 DVRVITGDRDAL

-193 LKDYDTAAFEEEYG
+193 IKDYDTAAFEEEYG

-226 IPGIP
+226 IPGVP

-246 SVENVLAHVEDVS
+246 SVENVLAHVGEVS
-259 GKKLKERLME
+259 GKKLKENLQT

-277 KELATIELHVPEI
+277 KELATIELHVPDLAFAE
-290 EFVEADYRIQPDMEK
+290 EDYRIQPDMEK
-305 MQAFCDAHELR
+305 MQAFCDDHELR

-327 PAELALDLGG
+327 PAELALDLDGG
-337 TGDAAADDLSYDLWD
+337 ENGAAAQDLSYDLWD
-352 EAAIKAAAEAPYLA
+352 EEAVKTAAKAPYLA
-366 VSGIFSGLAPFASLE
+366 VSGIFSGLAPFVSLE

-395 FVPKDSAAFPA
+395 FVARDSAAFPA
-406 LLNLLESAQQ
+406 LLQLLESDQQ
-416 AAVFGLKR
+416 AVVFDLKR
-424 YDQAGVRGQNDFFDI
+424 YDQAGLRGQKAFFDV

-455 PELSQKYLQ
+455 SELSQKYLQ
-464 EMAPESFADER
+464 EAAPESFDDEKA
-475 SQAVWEAKTISR
+475 QAVWEAKAISR

-497 EEELTHLMDTVELP
+497 EEKLTHLMDTIELP

-540 RLQTIEQSIYEMA
+540 RLQKIEAAIYEMA
-553 GHTFNLN
+553 GHDFNLN

-565 GTVLFEEL
+565 GVVLFEEL
-573 NLPVR
+573 GLPVR

-596 LEHPIV
+596 LEHPII

-616 TYLDGITG
+616 TYLDGIAG

-629 TGRVHTSFN
+629 TGRIHTSFN

-658 VRTEEGRMIRALFEP
+658 VRTEEGRMIRAFFEP

-725 EEVTPELRR
+725 DEVTPELRR

-843 HRLKEAGVK
+843 RKLREAGVK

-862 LVLEVVESEL
+862 LVLEVKESEIET
-872 DVVQAIL
+872 VQAIL
-879 RESME
+879 HEAME
-884 HVVALSVPLIIDIHW
+884 HVVSLSVPLSIDVHW

>member
-1 MSGYPHQILS
+1 M
-11 GTGKRWSLSLSR
+11 
-23 RKGGIYVKQE
+23 KQE
-33 HSSEQKRFLV
+33 QNGKQKRFLV

-55 ALPPDLSDSHG
+55 ALPGLSDSHG

-76 NMLTKLIAEQQ
+76 NMLTKLMAEQQ
-87 PDLMALAFD
+87 PDLMVLAFD

-121 LSQFPLLREFTANMG
+121 LSQFPLLREFAANMG

-149 IIGTLATQAAAEGY
+149 IIGTLATQAAAKGY
-163 DVRVVTGDRDAL
+163 DVRVITGDRDAL

-193 LKDYDTAAFEEEYG
+193 IKDYDTAAFEEEYG

-226 IPGIP
+226 IPGVP

-246 SVENVLAHVEDVS
+246 SVENVLAHVGEVS
-259 GKKLKERLME
+259 GKKLKENLQT

-277 KELATIELHVPEI
+277 KELATIELHVPDLAFAE
-290 EFVEADYRIQPDMEK
+290 EDYRIQPDMEK
-305 MQAFCDAHELR
+305 MQAFCDDHELR

-327 PAELALDLGG
+327 PAELALDLDGG
-337 TGDAAADDLSYDLWD
+337 ENGAAAQDLSYDLWD
-352 EAAIKAAAEAPYLA
+352 EAAVKTAARAPYLA

-395 FVPKDSAAFPA
+395 FVARDSAAFPA
-406 LLNLLESAQQ
+406 LLQLLESDQQ
-416 AAVFGLKR
+416 AVVFGLKR
-424 YDQAGVRGQNDFFDI
+424 YDQAGLRGQKAFFDV

-455 PELSQKYLQ
+455 SELSQKYLQ
-464 EMAPESFADER
+464 EAAPESFDDEKA
-475 SQAVWEAKTISR
+475 QAVWEAKAISR

-497 EEELTHLMDTVELP
+497 EEKLTHLMDTIELP

-530 LAEKTEEVAD
+530 LAEKTEEVAG
-540 RLQTIEQSIYEMA
+540 RLQTIEAAIYEMA
-553 GHTFNLN
+553 GHDFILY

-565 GTVLFEEL
+565 GVVLFEEL
-573 NLPVR
+573 GLPVR

-596 LEHPIV
+596 LEHPII

-616 TYLDGITG
+616 TYLDGIAG

-629 TGRVHTSFN
+629 TGRVHTNFN

-673 GEGYDY
+673 GEGYDC

-725 EEVTPELRR
+725 DEVTPELRR

-768 RYFERYPGVRAFM
+768 RYFTRYPGVRAFM

-843 HRLKEAGVK
+843 RKLREAGVK

-862 LVLEVVESEL
+862 LVLEVKESEL
-872 DVVQAIL
+872 ETVQAIL
-879 RESME
+879 HEAME
-884 HVVALSVPLIIDIHW
+884 HVVSLSVPLSIDVHW

>member
-1 MSGYPHQILS
+1 M
-11 GTGKRWSLSLSR
+11 
-23 RKGGIYVKQE
+23 KQE
-33 HSSEQKRFLV
+33 QNGKQKRFLV

-55 ALPPDLSDSHG
+55 ALPGLSDSHG

-76 NMLTKLIAEQQ
+76 NMLTKLMAEQQ
-87 PDLMALAFD
+87 PDLMVLAFD

-121 LSQFPLLREFTANMG
+121 LSQFPLLREFAANMG

-149 IIGTLATQAAAEGY
+149 IIGTLATQAAAKGY
-163 DVRVVTGDRDAL
+163 DVRVITGDRDAL

-193 LKDYDTAAFEEEYG
+193 IKDYDTAAFEEEYG

-226 IPGIP
+226 IPGVP

-246 SVENVLAHVEDVS
+246 SVENVLAHVGEVS
-259 GKKLKERLME
+259 GKKLKENLQT

-277 KELATIELHVPEI
+277 KELATIELHVPDLAFAE
-290 EFVEADYRIQPDMEK
+290 EDYRIQPDMEK
-305 MQAFCDAHELR
+305 MQAFCDDHELR

-327 PAELALDLGG
+327 PAELALDLDGG
-337 TGDAAADDLSYDLWD
+337 ENGAAAQDLSYDLWD
-352 EAAIKAAAEAPYLA
+352 EAAVKTAARAPYLA

-395 FVPKDSAAFPA
+395 FVARDSAAFPA
-406 LLNLLESAQQ
+406 LLQLLESDQQ
-416 AAVFGLKR
+416 AVVFGLKR
-424 YDQAGVRGQNDFFDI
+424 YDQAGLRGQKAFFDV

-455 PELSQKYLQ
+455 SELSQKYLQ
-464 EMAPESFADER
+464 EAAPESFDDEKA
-475 SQAVWEAKTISR
+475 QAVWEAKAISR

-497 EEELTHLMDTVELP
+497 EEKLTHLMDTIELP

-530 LAEKTEEVAD
+530 LAEKTEEVAG
-540 RLQTIEQSIYEMA
+540 RLQTIEAAIYEMA
-553 GHTFNLN
+553 GHDFNLN

-565 GTVLFEEL
+565 GVVLFEEL
-573 NLPVR
+573 GLPVR
-578 KKTKTGYSTNAEV
+578 KKTKTGYSTPADV

-616 TYLDGITG
+616 TYLDGIAG

-673 GEGYDY
+673 GEGYDC
-679 LLSADYSQIELRL
+679 LLSADDSQFELRL

-725 EEVTPELRR
+725 DEVTPELRR

-843 HRLKEAGVK
+843 RKLREAGVK

-862 LVLEVVESEL
+862 LVLEVKESEL
-872 DVVQAIL
+872 ETVQAIL
-879 RESME
+879 HEAME
-884 HVVALSVPLIIDIHW
+884 HVVSLSVPLSIDVHW

>member
-1 MSGYPHQILS
+1 M
-11 GTGKRWSLSLSR
+11 
-23 RKGGIYVKQE
+23 KQE
-33 HSSEQKRFLV
+33 QNGKQKRFLV

-55 ALPPDLSDSHG
+55 ALPGLSDSHG

-76 NMLTKLIAEQQ
+76 NMLTKLMAEQQ
-87 PDLMALAFD
+87 PDLMVLAFD

-121 LSQFPLLREFTANMG
+121 LSQFPLLREFAANMG

-149 IIGTLATQAAAEGY
+149 IIGTLATQAAAKGY
-163 DVRVVTGDRDAL
+163 DVRVITGDRDAL

-193 LKDYDTAAFEEEYG
+193 IKDYDTAAFEEEYG

-226 IPGIP
+226 IPGVP

-246 SVENVLAHVEDVS
+246 SVENVLAHVGEVS
-259 GKKLKERLME
+259 GKKLKENLQT

-277 KELATIELHVPEI
+277 KELATIELHVPDLTFAE
-290 EFVEADYRIQPDMEK
+290 EDYRIQPDMEK
-305 MQAFCDAHELR
+305 MQAFCDDHELR

-327 PAELALDLGG
+327 PAELALDLDGG
-337 TGDAAADDLSYDLWD
+337 ENGVAAQDLSYDLWD
-352 EAAIKAAAEAPYLA
+352 EAAVKTAARAPYLA

-395 FVPKDSAAFPA
+395 FVARDSAAFPA
-406 LLNLLESAQQ
+406 LLQLLESDQQ
-416 AAVFGLKR
+416 AVVFGLKR
-424 YDQAGVRGQNDFFDI
+424 YDQAGLRGQKAFFDV

-455 PELSQKYLQ
+455 SELSQKYLQ
-464 EMAPESFADER
+464 EAAPESFDDEKA
-475 SQAVWEAKTISR
+475 QAVWEAKAISR

-497 EEELTHLMDTVELP
+497 EEKLTHLMDTIELP

-530 LAEKTEEVAD
+530 LAEKTEEVAG
-540 RLQTIEQSIYEMA
+540 RLQKIEAAIYEMA
-553 GHTFNLN
+553 GHDFNLN

-565 GTVLFEEL
+565 GVVLFEEL
-573 NLPVR
+573 GLPVR

-596 LEHPIV
+596 LEHPII

-616 TYLDGITG
+616 TYLDGIAG

-629 TGRVHTSFN
+629 TGRVHTNFN

-673 GEGYDY
+673 GEGYDC

-725 EEVTPELRR
+725 DEVTPELRR

-768 RYFERYPGVRAFM
+768 RYFTRYPGVRAFM

-843 HRLKEAGVK
+843 RKLREAGVK

-862 LVLEVVESEL
+862 LVLEVKESEL
-872 DVVQAIL
+872 ETVQAIL
-879 RESME
+879 HEAME
-884 HVVALSVPLIIDIHW
+884 HVVSLSVPLSIDVHW

>member
-1 MSGYPHQILS
+1 M
-11 GTGKRWSLSLSR
+11 
-23 RKGGIYVKQE
+23 KQE
-33 HSSEQKRFLV
+33 QNGKQKRFLV

-55 ALPPDLSDSHG
+55 ALPGLSDSHG

-76 NMLTKLIAEQQ
+76 NMLTKLMAEQQ
-87 PDLMALAFD
+87 PDLMVLAFD

-121 LSQFPLLREFTANMG
+121 LSQFPLLREFAANMG

-149 IIGTLATQAAAEGY
+149 IIGTLATQAAAKGY
-163 DVRVVTGDRDAL
+163 DVRVITGDRDAL

-193 LKDYDTAAFEEEYG
+193 IKDYDTAAFEEEYG

-226 IPGIP
+226 IPGVP

-246 SVENVLAHVEDVS
+246 SVENVLAHVGEVS
-259 GKKLKERLME
+259 GKKLKENLQT

-277 KELATIELHVPEI
+277 KELATIELHVPDLAFAE
-290 EFVEADYRIQPDMEK
+290 EDYRIQPDMEK
-305 MQAFCDAHELR
+305 MQAFCDDHELR

-327 PAELALDLGG
+327 PAELALDLDGG
-337 TGDAAADDLSYDLWD
+337 ENGAAAQDLSYDLWD
-352 EAAIKAAAEAPYLA
+352 EAAVKTAAKAPYLA

-381 GLAVVAGPD
+381 GLAIVAGPD

-395 FVPKDSAAFPA
+395 FVARDSAAFPA
-406 LLNLLESAQQ
+406 LLQLLESDQQ
-416 AAVFGLKR
+416 AVVFGLKR
-424 YDQAGVRGQNDFFDI
+424 YDQAGLRGQKAFFDV

-455 PELSQKYLQ
+455 SELSQKYLQ
-464 EMAPESFADER
+464 EAAPESFDDEKA
-475 SQAVWEAKTISR
+475 QAVWEAKAISR

-497 EEELTHLMDTVELP
+497 EEKLTHLMDTIELP

-530 LAEKTEEVAD
+530 LAEKTEEVAG
-540 RLQTIEQSIYEMA
+540 RLQKIEASIYEMA
-553 GHTFNLN
+553 GH
-560 SPKQL
+560 
-565 GTVLFEEL
+565 VFEEL
-573 NLPVR
+573 GLPVR

-602 EQILAYRLWSKLKS
+602 DQILAYRLWSKLKS
-616 TYLDGITG
+616 TYLDGIAG

-673 GEGYDY
+673 GEGYDC

-725 EEVTPELRR
+725 DEVTPELRR

-768 RYFERYPGVRAFM
+768 RYFTRYPGVRAFM

-843 HRLKEAGVK
+843 RKLREAGLK

-862 LVLEVVESEL
+862 LVLEVKESEL
-872 DVVQAIL
+872 ETVQAIL
-879 RESME
+879 HEAME
-884 HVVALSVPLIIDIHW
+884 HVVSLFVPLSIDVHW

>member
-1 MSGYPHQILS
+1 M
-11 GTGKRWSLSLSR
+11 
-23 RKGGIYVKQE
+23 KQE
-33 HSSEQKRFLV
+33 HSSKQKRFLV

-121 LSQFPLLREFTANMG
+121 LSQFPLLREFAANMG

-231 GVGPKTASKLLLAYG
+231 GVGPKTASKLLLTYG
-246 SVENVLAHVEDVS
+246 SVENVLAHVEEVS

-327 PAELALDLGG
+327 PAELALDLGD
-337 TGDAAADDLSYDLWD
+337 TGDAAAQDLSYDLWD
-352 EAAIKAAAEAPYLA
+352 ETAVRAAAKAPYLA
-366 VSGIFSGLAPFASLE
+366 VSGIFEGLAPFVSLE

-390 AEKAG
+390 VEKAG
-395 FVPKDSAAFPA
+395 FVTKDSAAFPA
-406 LLNLLESAQQ
+406 LLSLLESEQQ

-573 NLPVR
+573 DLPVR

-884 HVVALSVPLIIDIHW
+884 HVVELSVPLSIDIHW